1 MSISATLAALA
12 TTATEATAATT
23 TATATTAATGA
34 TTAATGLT
42 TADVSSLGEFLATKN
57 YDIFADSNLYK
68 NALTE
73 TSKQLG
79 TDLPSRSLD
88 MLSEP
93 KMNFGDYVSKGLDIA
108 KDAGEYAGKDLVK
121 KALTDFGTVQNVSQ
135 VPSTNYVDSGSSQ
148 RKIQKFDM
156 YQNYYK
162 KIGGGI

>member
-1 MSISATLAALA
+1 M
-12 TTATEATAATT
+12 
-23 TATATTAATGA
+23 
-34 TTAATGLT
+34 
-42 TADVSSLGEFLATKN
+42 ATKN